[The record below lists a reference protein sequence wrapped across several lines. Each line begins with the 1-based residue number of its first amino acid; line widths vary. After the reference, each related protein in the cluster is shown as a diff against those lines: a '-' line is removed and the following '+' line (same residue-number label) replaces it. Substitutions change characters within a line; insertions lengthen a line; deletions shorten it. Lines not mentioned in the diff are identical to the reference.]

1 MKTNEL
7 ILKFED
13 KEEEY
18 NFADKI
24 NKIEDGKL
32 VKILGRENIKNSNST
47 LIIKSMNLPISD
59 VIQFKINVSE
69 VGSFLFN
76 FEKSKMNDQIREE
89 ILSKI
94 TKLHDDVEP
103 TKETQI
109 NKIKNL
115 ISIVSEYE
123 EIYCSYLPNGKFK
136 LSFDELSE
144 ALKDIEFSFPILA
157 LENKE
162 KGIFDVEGSKLG
174 FRKFTID
181 YLFTSIFSI
190 LMSFGVMTG
199 IFQIFNKQSIAA
211 FLLVL
216 AFVFFG
222 VLTYSIYSVI
232 YKQNKEVNKKLKY
245 FLLIYTTVGIAV
257 GIIIAWIVCK
267 FALKVEVEG
276 LSLTTVALISG
287 GASLALSIASIYTPK
302 LINLIVKKI

>member
-1 MKTNEL
+1 MKINEL

-13 KEEEY
+13 KEEVY

-24 NKIEDGKL
+24 NKIDDQKL
-32 VKILGRENIKNSNST
+32 VKILGRENVKNSNST
-47 LIIKSMNLPISD
+47 LIIKSINLGISD

-76 FEKSKMNDQIREE
+76 FEKEKMNDQIREE

-94 TKLHDDVEP
+94 TKLHDENEP
-103 TKETQI
+103 TKELQI

-115 ISIVSEYE
+115 IKIASEYE

-136 LSFDELSE
+136 LNFEELSE
-144 ALKDIEFSFPILA
+144 ALSDIEISFPILV

-162 KGIFDVEGSKLG
+162 KGVFDAEGSKLR
-174 FRKFTID
+174 FRKFTVD
-181 YLFTSIFSI
+181 YLFTSIFSL
-190 LMSFGVMTG
+190 LMTFGVMTG

-222 VLTYSIYSVI
+222 VLIYSIYSVI
-232 YKQNKEVNKKLKY
+232 YKQNKEVNRKLKY
-245 FLLIYTTVGIAV
+245 FLLIYTTVGIVV
-257 GIIIAWIVCK
+257 GIIVGWVICK
-267 FALKVEVEG
+267 YALTIEVED
-276 LSLTTVALISG
+276 LSLKTVALISAG
-287 GASLALSIASIYTPK
+287 VSLALSVASIYAPK